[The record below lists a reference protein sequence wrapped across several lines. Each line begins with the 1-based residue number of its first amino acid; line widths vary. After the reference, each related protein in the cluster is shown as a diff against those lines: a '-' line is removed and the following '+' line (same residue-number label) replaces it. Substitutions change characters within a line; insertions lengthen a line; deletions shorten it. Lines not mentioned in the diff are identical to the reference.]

1 MRGLSFCVRW
11 VDKGAQSEYDKCIKF
26 VNTLRGGDEVIAID
40 YRDRRPLNEQVTEQ
54 LQKLIL
60 AGVLPADSR
69 LPSVRELAM
78 ELSINPNTVQRA
90 YAELERRGLIYP
102 VKGKGN
108 FVASGTD
115 IQEQKKKEAQAKL
128 RDALEACEGAG
139 MTRSAI
145 LAEARA
151 WAEEVKA

>member
-1 MRGLSFCVRW
+1 
-11 VDKGAQSEYDKCIKF
+11 
-26 VNTLRGGDEVIAID
+26 
-40 YRDRRPLNEQVTEQ
+40 
-54 LQKLIL
+54 
-60 AGVLPADSR
+60 
-69 LPSVRELAM
+69 M

-151 WAEEVKA
+151 WAEEEKA